1 MAAEKEWERK
11 SHALLFYWRK
21 QKAALLMAAP
31 RATCSRVGCADFA
44 AQQHFSLIL

>member
-21 QKAALLMAAP
+21 QKAAARCDMLEL
-31 RATCSRVGCADFA
+31 ADFSA
-44 AQQHFSLIL
+44 AALFINSVIRN